1 MSNFKTWEV
10 NKLTFK
16 VKSPISPQELGVLE
30 GAEEVAE
37 L

>member
-1 MSNFKTWEV
+1 MLNFETWEAI
-10 NKLTFK
+10 KLTFK

-37 L
+37 V

>member
-1 MSNFKTWEV
+1 MLNFETWEA

-16 VKSPISPQELGVLE
+16 VKSPISPHELGLLE